1 MNRGNLLVALVMGP
15 GPTADLSLHHFP
27 MDPICLE
34 GTQDT
39 CVSGEG
45 RGLERHHGRGKAVAA
60 LGQEQ
65 CCCKVG
71 LRKEKQSMSGALVPC
86 W

>member
-1 MNRGNLLVALVMGP
+1 MGP

-65 CCCKVG
+65 VLLQGRTEEREAIHVWG
-71 LRKEKQSMSGALVPC
+71 LGTLLVAPQAVTDGN
-86 W
+86 